1 MAKIHSL
8 KAGSQIHEGVL
19 AAAAEDGVSTA
30 LVTGLGGVREV
41 RLAYYDRAA
50 KKYEERTFQE
60 QLELTSLVG
69 NVTMRDGALFLH
81 AHGTFAR
88 RDYTVIGGHVVSGVV
103 SPLLEFVLT
112 PAENAAVRE
121 LDESLGLYT
130 IRNPP

>member
-1 MAKIHSL
+1 MARIHSL
-8 KAGSQIHEGVL
+8 KAGMQLHEGVL
-19 AAAAEDGVSTA
+19 AAAAGDGVSTA
-30 LVTGLGGVREV
+30 LVTGIGGVREV
-41 RLAYYDRAA
+41 RLAYYDRSE
-50 KKYEERTFQE
+50 KKYEEKTFQE

-69 NVTMRDGALFLH
+69 NVTVKDGTLFLH

-112 PAENAAVRE
+112 PTENTAVRE

-130 IRNPP
+130 IRNPR